1 MATCQESALT
11 TPSCQCYAKGFDG
24 VSQIGSKIP
33 PRLLCIDDFLAIKTC
48 LYTRGVV
55 VSTHLAE
62 DRQTAMDSSVM
73 RMDVHRSSCRN
84 RHANAPPMPIANWS
98 SRVSPRAQDFQHE
111 IWPTYSSATHQMW
124 RHALVSGRGLVLGT
138 PCRPAQASTWL
149 HNQSYAFHA
158 SAGSMTSQF
167 HTRQRSHRALRS
179 CLWEVK
185 LANTP
190 PCRLFWPGYEPWP
203 RGNSGSDLAS
213 LVRSSLSLSMRR
225 RQACQV
231 LPRQCS

>member
-98 SRVSPRAQDFQHE
+98 SRVPPRAQDFQHE
-111 IWPTYSSATHQMW
+111 IWPTYSSA
-124 RHALVSGRGLVLGT
+124 S
-138 PCRPAQASTWL
+138 
-149 HNQSYAFHA
+149 HA
-158 SAGSMTSQF
+158 SDVETCTGLRAWTGTRYAMSACTSINVAAQSVLCLSCISWQ
-167 HTRQRSHRALRS
+167 HDQPVSHKATF
-179 CLWEVK
+179 
-185 LANTP
+185 A
-190 PCRLFWPGYEPWP
+190 
-203 RGNSGSDLAS
+203 SGSAFMPMGSQVGQYTTLPTFLARIRT
-213 LVRSSLSLSMRR
+213 L
-225 RQACQV
+225 ATWK
-231 LPRQCS
+231 